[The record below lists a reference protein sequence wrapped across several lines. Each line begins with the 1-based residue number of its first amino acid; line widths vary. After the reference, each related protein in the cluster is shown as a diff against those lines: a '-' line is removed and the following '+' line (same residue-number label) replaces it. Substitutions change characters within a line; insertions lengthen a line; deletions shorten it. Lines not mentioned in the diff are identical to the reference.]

1 MLSAAKHLC
10 RTAVL
15 CDEMLHGACPALQHG
30 SGEQRSRR
38 VQHDNGFALQYQS
51 ALVSPRVLRL

>member
-1 MLSAAKHLC
+1 MLSEAKHLC

-15 CDEMLHGACPALQHG
+15 CDEMLHGVCP
-30 SGEQRSRR
+30 ERSRR